1 MSDRTGNPKT
11 MPKTVSARQ
20 PVMQLDVRW
29 SSFEIFLLRVLDSE
43 DLLTCRSFLISADS
57 LTFSSSIVMLYSFVT
72 FCCCLHRHPQ
82 RACFFLRNACV
93 VDGDERDVVEGG
105 VGVDVDDDRDVVDD
119 GGGDGADRGKVGV
132 DGDKFRDNDGDGEV
146 TVDGGEVG
154 DDCEV

>member
-1 MSDRTGNPKT
+1 M
-11 MPKTVSARQ
+11 
-20 PVMQLDVRW
+20 
-29 SSFEIFLLRVLDSE
+29 
-43 DLLTCRSFLISADS
+43 
-57 LTFSSSIVMLYSFVT
+57 
-72 FCCCLHRHPQ
+72 
-82 RACFFLRNACV
+82 
-93 VDGDERDVVEGG
+93 DGDECDVVEGG